1 MVRRPHGARQDPL
14 ERLGGGRRVRQ
25 LHGRVAVQQ
34 KIRCMHPY
42 HLHRKCRGI
51 RRRSVP
57 AADGVVH
64 AQLVMWFMRKRDST
78 PMRSALAS
86 APTRTE
92 RRIEVIKRTQRIPMR
107 DLATLAAEDRETVEK
122 NAMNGQVFNIFKVL
136 AHHPKLVKRWT
147 PFAGHIL
154 SKQSLP
160 FRDRELLILRIG
172 WLNQAEYEFAQHEL
186 IARRGGVSEQDIEKI
201 KQGPKGSWNEHEAA
215 LMQAADDLYEN
226 SVVSDATWATLSKAY
241 STEQMMDVVFTIG
254 QYNLVSWALNSFG
267 VPLDDFLPKA
277 KA

>member
-1 MVRRPHGARQDPL
+1 M
-14 ERLGGGRRVRQ
+14 
-25 LHGRVAVQQ
+25 
-34 KIRCMHPY
+34 
-42 HLHRKCRGI
+42 
-51 RRRSVP
+51 
-57 AADGVVH
+57 
-64 AQLVMWFMRKRDST
+64 
-78 PMRSALAS
+78 
-86 APTRTE
+86 
-92 RRIEVIKRTQRIPMR
+92 IKRTQRIPMR

-160 FRDRELLILRIG
+160 FRDREMLILRIG

-186 IARRGGVSEQDIEKI
+186 IARRGGVSEQDVEKI
-201 KQGPKGSWNEHEAA
+201 KQGPKGGWNEHEAA

-226 SVVSDATWATLSKAY
+226 SVVSDATWATLSKTY